1 MKGCTSPK
9 HFANT
14 TDPSPPPRAF
24 LILGANMQ
32 DKITIADAPDCLNTN
47 DKAMWVL
54 GYQAAIEARST
65 CLLQIQEPPTKT
77 ETLAHYSQQA
87 ILAMD
92 EAAPAA
98 VAVPTCQVPDDCA
111 RS

>member
-1 MKGCTSPK
+1 
-9 HFANT
+9 
-14 TDPSPPPRAF
+14 
-24 LILGANMQ
+24 MQ